1 MSKEN
6 IRFVGIDP
14 STKTGFVILDSEGE
28 VVLAEEFQSKSST
41 DPLRMIDITKQ
52 IKAELRPMDRIAIEG
67 FAYGAKGRAVGL
79 QYGLGWLIRAMMY
92 IEKFSYTEVTPSQL
106 KKFASN
112 RGNAK
117 KEDLVLP
124 IYKKWGFEHSSD
136 NVRDAYVLA
145 KMAYSMYNHE
155 GLAKYEQDVL
165 KKIIKP

>member
-1 MSKEN
+1 MSKED

-14 STKTGFVILDSEGE
+14 SSKTGIVILDSMGE
-28 VVLAEEFQSKSST
+28 IVLAEEFRSKTST
-41 DPLRMIDITKQ
+41 DPMRMIDITKQ
-52 IKAELRPMDRIAIEG
+52 IKVELRPMDRIAIEG
-67 FAYGAKGRAVGL
+67 FAYGAKGNAVGL

-124 IYKKWGFEHSSD
+124 IYKKWGFENSSD
-136 NVRDAYVLA
+136 NVRDAFVLA
-145 KMAYSMYNHE
+145 RMVYSMYNHE
-155 GLAKYEQDVL
+155 GLVGYEQDVL

>member
-1 MSKEN
+1 MNKKD

-14 STKTGFVILDSEGE
+14 SSKTGFVILDSMGE
-28 VVLAEEFQSKSST
+28 VVIAEELKSKNK
-41 DPLRMIDITKQ
+41 DPLRMIDITKE
-52 IKAELRPMDRIAIEG
+52 IRAELKPTDKIGIEG
-67 FAYGAKGRAVGL
+67 FAFGAKGRAL
-79 QYGLGWLIRAMMY
+79 DFQYGLGWLIRVMMY
-92 IEKFSYTEVTPSQL
+92 VDKISYSDITPSQL

-117 KEDLVLP
+117 KDDLVLP

-145 KMAYSMYNHE
+145 RMVYSMYNHE
-155 GLAKYEQDVL
+155 GLVGYEQDVL